1 MTIFC
6 DFSVIL
12 RTYSHRAKANVK
24 AKKIKEK
31 ISNIK
36 VIFRFRF
43 LFRSV
48 NGLLNLL
55 SSASDENNK
64 NFSTF
69 VSNMARQLSNY
80 DTPSYQKIGIVI
92 PKYNHLLML
101 PILHQNIRKIEEM
114 LLNVTLS
121 HIHVDVVGYWS

>member
-1 MTIFC
+1 M
-6 DFSVIL
+6 
-12 RTYSHRAKANVK
+12 
-24 AKKIKEK
+24 
-31 ISNIK
+31 
-36 VIFRFRF
+36 
-43 LFRSV
+43 
-48 NGLLNLL
+48 NGLLNLI
-55 SSASDENNK
+55 SSASNENNK

-80 DTPSYQKIGIVI
+80 DTPPYQKIGIVI

-114 LLNVTLS
+114 LLNVDLTLS